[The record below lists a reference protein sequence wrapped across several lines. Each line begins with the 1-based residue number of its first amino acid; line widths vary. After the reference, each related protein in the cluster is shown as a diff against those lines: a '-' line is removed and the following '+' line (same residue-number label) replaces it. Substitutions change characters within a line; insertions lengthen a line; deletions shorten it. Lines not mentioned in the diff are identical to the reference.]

1 MGIEFWS
8 LRVSKIESKFAM
20 EDVRVGVGGRGGFG
34 GMEGVI
40 LGSALWIFGEV
51 AMGGIGATMKE
62 AVGDCTCGEVDKLV
76 VDVFITCGVVKVGV
90 AVEIAIS
97 SLGDGLDLIT

>member
-1 MGIEFWS
+1 
-8 LRVSKIESKFAM
+8 M

-40 LGSALWIFGEV
+40 LGLALWIFGEV